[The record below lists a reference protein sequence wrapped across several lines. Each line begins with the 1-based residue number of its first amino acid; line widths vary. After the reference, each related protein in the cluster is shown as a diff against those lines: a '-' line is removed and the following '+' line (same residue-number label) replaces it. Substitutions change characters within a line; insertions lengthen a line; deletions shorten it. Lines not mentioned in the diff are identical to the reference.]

1 MQIKFQT
8 ALITGSSRGLGRQ
21 IAVKLAREGVKK
33 IAIHYRTGRSDSE
46 ATLSLIEAEGA
57 SGVLVQGD
65 VADPVAAE
73 NVVTEAAQKL
83 GGCDIF
89 VQSVCPPLGE
99 IYEEVMATDLSLAKW
114 QLAFDTQARAFFI
127 SARIAARF
135 MRGGGRIIGLS
146 YTQGGKTG
154 GWQPWVGMGAAKAAM
169 ESIARYFA
177 VSLGQYGVTVNTV
190 SPGMSDGGLM
200 VQTPREFQDAVK
212 EWAESGWT
220 PMGRRGTPD
229 DIADICGLLCSD
241 EARFLTGHALAV
253 DGGSSL
259 MNSDF
264 PLALQVPSTAIRNR
278 TSRAS

>member
-1 MQIKFQT
+1 MQINFQT

-21 IAVKLAREGVKK
+21 IAVKLATEGVKR
-33 IAIHYRTGRSDSE
+33 IAIHYRTGRSDAE
-46 ATLSLIEAEGA
+46 TTLSLIEAAGA

-65 VADPVAAE
+65 VADPVVAE
-73 NVVTEAAQKL
+73 NLVKEAAQRL

-89 VQSVCPPLGE
+89 IQSVCPPLGE
-99 IYEEVMATDLSLAKW
+99 IYEHVMATELSLEKW

-127 SARIAARF
+127 GARTAAKF

-154 GWQPWVGMGAAKAAM
+154 GWQPWVGMGPAKAAM
-169 ESIARYFA
+169 ESIGRYFA
-177 VSLGQYGVTVNTV
+177 VALGQYGVTVNTV

-200 VQTPREFQDAVK
+200 VQTPQEFQDAIK
-212 EWAESGWT
+212 KWAESGWT
-220 PMGRRGTPD
+220 PLGRRGTLR
-229 DIADICGLLCSD
+229 DIADVCALLCSD
-241 EARFLTGHALAV
+241 EARFLTGHALSV

-264 PLALQVPSTAIRNR
+264 PLALQLPG
-278 TSRAS
+278 

>member
-21 IAVKLAREGVKK
+21 IAVKLANEGVKK
-33 IAIHYRTGRSDSE
+33 FAVHYRTGKSDAE
-46 ATLSLIEAEGA
+46 KTLSLLEAQGG

-65 VADPVAAE
+65 VADPVIAE
-73 NVVTEAAQKL
+73 NLVNEAAQKL

-89 VQSVCPPLGE
+89 IQSVCPPLGE
-99 IYEEVMATDLSLAKW
+99 IYEHVMSTELSLQKW

-127 SARIAARF
+127 GARTAAKF
-135 MRGGGRIIGLS
+135 MRRGGRIIGLS

-154 GWQPWVGMGAAKAAM
+154 GWQPWVGMGPAKAAM
-169 ESIARYFA
+169 DSIGRYFA
-177 VSLGQYGVTVNTV
+177 VALGRYGVTVNTV

-200 VQTPREFQDAVK
+200 LQTPQEFQNAIK

-220 PMGRRGTPD
+220 PMGRRGTLQ
-229 DIADICGLLCSD
+229 DIADVCALLCSD
-241 EARFLTGHALAV
+241 EARFFTGHTLAV

-264 PLALQVPSTAIRNR
+264 PLGLQLPGIGA
-278 TSRAS
+278 